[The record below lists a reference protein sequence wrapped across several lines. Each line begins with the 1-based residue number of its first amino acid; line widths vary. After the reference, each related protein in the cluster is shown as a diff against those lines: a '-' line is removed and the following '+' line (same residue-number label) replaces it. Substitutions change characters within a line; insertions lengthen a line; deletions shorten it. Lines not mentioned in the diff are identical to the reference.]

1 MLILLLL
8 SITISIISCK
18 KTEKIL
24 GSDNSISD
32 NSNCFITG
40 ADVSYTS
47 GVEENGGVY
56 KDENGGVVDPF
67 EFYVNKGA
75 SLLRLRIFHTP
86 ENLTSVCG
94 QPITSCNLYRTLN
107 AAQRLVNAGADLMI
121 TLHYGDYFN
130 YPAEQHRPLAW
141 KDLSHEVL
149 LDSIYNY
156 TYMVLQKLF
165 DQNTIPTIIT
175 IGNETNW
182 GFVDAWGEYDDAQ
195 DTDGWSWNNGD
206 LPNQQIPDHIDADK
220 FNVAFNAVDDF
231 NLTNATSVQKALFL
245 IEESVEWN
253 LE

>member
-1 MLILLLL
+1 MNTYILILLLL

-40 ADVSYTS
+40 ADVSYT
-47 GVEENGGVY
+47 GEVEENGGVY
-56 KDENGGVVDPF
+56 KDEIGSVVDPF

-94 QPITSCNLYRTLN
+94 QPIASCNLSHNLN
-107 AAQRLVNAGADLMI
+107 AAQRIVSAGADLMI

-130 YPAEQHRPLAW
+130 YPSEQHRPLAW
-141 KDLSHEVL
+141 KDLSHATL

-156 TYMVLQKLF
+156 TYMVLQKLY
-165 DQNTIPTIIT
+165 DQNTVPRIIT
-175 IGNETNW
+175 IGNESNW
-182 GFVDAWGEYDDAQ
+182 GFIDQWGEYDDAQ
-195 DTDGWSWNNGD
+195 DTDGFSWNNED
-206 LPNQQIPDHIDADK
+206 PPNNQIPDHIDTDK
-220 FNVAFNAVDDF
+220 FNTALNAVDDF
-231 NLTNATSVQKALFL
+231 NATYSTSVQKALFF
-245 IEESVEWN
+245 I
-253 LE
+253 